1 MCWMEYE
8 IQGKTENWLKLEK
21 DGEGVELLGEKLIF
35 YKSFRYLKEIY
46 TFYAFQLQD
55 YFWSMKFKK
64 KFYRLLQ

>member
-35 YKSFRYLKEIY
+35 YKSFMYLKKFTHFMHFSFKI
-46 TFYAFQLQD
+46 TFGV
-55 YFWSMKFKK
+55 
-64 KFYRLLQ
+64 